1 MLASLLKLDEDAVIC
16 DLAEIYGI
24 YDYKR
29 LPATKVAIFVLG
41 LRPNARIML
50 KASKS
55 KLPLDSL
62 LLAGILDRLSII
74 LWQKTKD
81 GQHNRN
87 RPQSITDQLLGK
99 DTHKRSEVAFE
110 SGIDFERERQ
120 RILGQIGGG

>member
-16 DLAEIYGI
+16 DLAETYGI

-55 KLPLDSL
+55 EIPLDSL
-62 LLAGILDRLSII
+62 LLAGILDRLSIV

-87 RPQSITDQLLGK
+87 RPKSITDQLLGK
-99 DTHKRSEVAFE
+99 SQERKAVAFE
-110 SGIDFERERQ
+110 NGTAFEKERR
-120 RILGQIGGG
+120 RILKQIGGG